1 MKNEKPV
8 IKRVIG
14 YVRVSTAEQDVS
26 GLGCNAQSKAIS
38 SEAEGRGWELD
49 IVEDRGFSAS
59 SLNRPGVQQALAIL
73 SVGEAQALV
82 VAKLDRLS
90 RSLLDFAGL
99 MERAQEEGWVIIAL
113 DLGLDMSTPSGE
125 LMGNVMA
132 SFALYERRLIG
143 QRTRDALAAARAG
156 GTRLGGPRL
165 VSDVLRARIVAL
177 KDEGATLQ
185 SIADTFNE
193 EQVPTVK
200 GGAKW
205 YASTVRAVLRS
216 VEIDEAMAVKG

>member
-8 IKRVIG
+8 IERVIG

-185 SIADTFNE
+185 SIADTFNG

-216 VEIDEAMAVKG
+216 VEIDEAMV

>member
-8 IKRVIG
+8 IERVIG

-99 MERAQEEGWVIIAL
+99 MERAQEEGWVLIAL

-185 SIADTFNE
+185 SIADTFNG

-216 VEIDEAMAVKG
+216 VEIDAAMA

>member
-1 MKNEKPV
+1 
-8 IKRVIG
+8 
-14 YVRVSTAEQDVS
+14 
-26 GLGCNAQSKAIS
+26 
-38 SEAEGRGWELD
+38 
-49 IVEDRGFSAS
+49 
-59 SLNRPGVQQALAIL
+59 
-73 SVGEAQALV
+73 
-82 VAKLDRLS
+82 
-90 RSLLDFAGL
+90 L

-185 SIADTFNE
+185 SIADTFNG

-216 VEIDEAMAVKG
+216 VEIDEAMA